1 MNRNINLD
9 KIRERA
15 MLSVNEE
22 DVVEF
27 SEFFADN
34 YEDIIEN
41 TDDYIAEGITSMFY
55 IDKEAE

>member
-1 MNRNINLD
+1 MKRDINLD

-22 DVVEF
+22 DAVEF